1 MQNFYKTEYKVKST
15 EIDSNWKMRI
25 DHIVELFQSIT
36 GIHSTQMGVDGPT
49 LLKNSNAFWV
59 LTKFKI
65 KIATLP
71 LMEETVLVETW
82 PTFVKG
88 VRFGRDFLMQKD
100 GKTYVMGSSEWCT
113 LDYTT
118 KELRRANSVCYP
130 ADMNHRDYLSG
141 AGDFIRVRETVNES
155 DYNHAHRC
163 AFVDIDTNKHT
174 NNIAYLRMAL
184 NCFSPDEFEALNVS
198 DVQITFVSQSYYG
211 DEIKVYKKQ
220 IETGFYIEGKLNDKS
235 VFNCVVT
242 LK

>member
-1 MQNFYKTEYKVKST
+1 MQNFYKTDYTVKST

-25 DHIVELFQSIT
+25 DRIVELFQSIT

-65 KIATLP
+65 KIDTLP

-130 ADMNHRDYLSG
+130 ADMTHRDYLSG

-198 DVQITFVSQSYYG
+198 DMQITFVSQSYYG